1 MAKSQKRVTRR
12 EFIGAALAG
21 AALSGKGVAQ
31 EQKPNVLFILAD
43 DLGYGD
49 LSGYGRPDYKTPVLD
64 NLAKQGLKFTDAYA
78 AAPVC
83 TPTRTAFIT
92 GRYPQRLPIGLEEP
106 LSDANMQVGIPPEH
120 PTIATSLK
128 GNGYETALIG
138 KWHLGNLRE
147 FGPNRHGFDEF
158 FGINGSSADYF
169 THNNNAGRFDLF
181 ENLEPSREEGYLT
194 DLFTER
200 AVRFISRKRTR
211 PFYLSLHYNAP
222 HWPWEGPNDKSIDH
236 NHRPMTDG
244 GSLGTYAE
252 MMKSMDA
259 GIGRVLKAL
268 STAKLDRNTLVIF
281 TSDNGGE
288 RYSFN
293 WPFSFQKFNLWEGG
307 IRVPAI
313 VRWPGVVPAGK
324 ATNQAATTLDWT
336 ATILAVTGSKPD
348 PDYPLDGQDL
358 MPVLTGNKPT
368 YDRTLFW
375 RIVIQ
380 DAARMGK
387 WKYLR
392 EGRNEHLFDLSVDPG
407 EKNELKGRQPE
418 VFEKIRSEYQTWNS
432 KMLPGPR
439 RG

>member
-1 MAKSQKRVTRR
+1 
-12 EFIGAALAG
+12 
-21 AALSGKGVAQ
+21 
-31 EQKPNVLFILAD
+31 
-43 DLGYGD
+43 
-49 LSGYGRPDYKTPVLD
+49 
-64 NLAKQGLKFTDAYA
+64 
-78 AAPVC
+78 
-83 TPTRTAFIT
+83 
-92 GRYPQRLPIGLEEP
+92 
-106 LSDANMQVGIPPEH
+106 
-120 PTIATSLK
+120 
-128 GNGYETALIG
+128 
-138 KWHLGNLRE
+138 
-147 FGPNRHGFDEF
+147 
-158 FGINGSSADYF
+158 
-169 THNNNAGRFDLF
+169 
-181 ENLEPSREEGYLT
+181 
-194 DLFTER
+194 
-200 AVRFISRKRTR
+200 
-211 PFYLSLHYNAP
+211 
-222 HWPWEGPNDKSIDH
+222 
-236 NHRPMTDG
+236 
-244 GSLGTYAE
+244 

-324 ATNQAATTLDWT
+324 TTNQAATTLDWT

-380 DAARMGK
+380 DAARIGK